1 MSDATTLIRKALD
14 AGIELQ
20 FVDGQLKVT
29 GKRKAVECWAS
40 KLRENKA
47 ALIAALQP
55 RAPAFDWRE
64 ADRVYQLHHIAC
76 PTCIAAGRGR
86 TYAVRCG
93 VGSTLWAGYQQAAA
107 LPATTTKTNS

>member
-55 RAPAFDWRE
+55 CEPAAIDWRE
-64 ADRVYQLHHIAC
+64 LDRVYLAHHFNC

-86 TYAVRCG
+86 GLRCG
-93 VGSTLWAGYQQAAA
+93 VGRSLWAAYSAAIRPSHF
-107 LPATTTKTNS
+107 LKATP

>member
-47 ALIAALQP
+47 ALIEALQP
-55 RAPAFDWRE
+55 CEPAAIDWRE
-64 ADRVYQLHHIAC
+64 LDRAYQLHHVNCA
-76 PTCIAAGRGR
+76 TCIAAGLGARYGL
-86 TYAVRCG
+86 RCG
-93 VGSTLWAGYQQAAA
+93 AGAA
-107 LPATTTKTNS
+107 LWSAYSEATEPKGNK

>member
-20 FVDGQLKVT
+20 FVGGQLKVT

-47 ALIAALQP
+47 ALIEALQP
-55 RAPAFDWRE
+55 RAPSLDWRE
-64 ADRVYQLHHIAC
+64 ADRVYQLHHIGCA
-76 PTCIAAGRGR
+76 TCVAAGRG
-86 TYAVRCG
+86 YGLRCG
-93 VGSTLWAGYQQAAA
+93 TGTALWAAYTAAA
-107 LPATTTKTNS
+107 P

>member
-55 RAPAFDWRE
+55 PETAAIDWRE
-64 ADRVYQLHHIAC
+64 LDRAYQLHHFGCA
-76 PTCIAAGRGR
+76 TCIAAGRGTR
-86 TYAVRCG
+86 YGLRCG
-93 VGSTLWAGYQQAAA
+93 TGSALWAAYQNNGGTQ
-107 LPATTTKTNS
+107 

>member
-20 FVDGQLKVT
+20 FVGGQLKVT

-47 ALIAALQP
+47 ALIEALQP
-55 RAPAFDWRE
+55 PEPEAVDWRE
-64 ADRVYQLHHIAC
+64 LDRAYQLHHFAC
-76 PTCIAAGRGR
+76 ATCIAAGRG
-86 TYAVRCG
+86 YGLRCG
-93 VGSTLWAGYQQAAA
+93 TGSVLWAAYSAATE
-107 LPATTTKTNS
+107 PKGHP

>member
-20 FVDGQLKVT
+20 FVGGQLKVT

-47 ALIAALQP
+47 ALIEALRMSAA
-55 RAPAFDWRE
+55 
-64 ADRVYQLHHIAC
+64 V
-76 PTCIAAGRGR
+76 
-86 TYAVRCG
+86 
-93 VGSTLWAGYQQAAA
+93 A
-107 LPATTTKTNS
+107 LLPYFHTRIG